1 MTSALRGFLLS
12 PDVVASAVEAYQHER
27 KRLAEERRRSR
38 SHKLEAAAA
47 EVERKMARLLT
58 LVENGHADPMAT
70 GPRINELLA
79 ERRRLAEAFSQQP
92 TSNVVIARRSRWCAR

>member
-1 MTSALRGFLLS
+1 LTSALRGFLLS

-38 SHKLEAAAA
+38 HKLQAAAA